1 MAFYLD
7 WCHLWEPAFPLQT
20 VSRNIAYITAK
31 HADPFIPDSPEE
43 WLDEFSTFSIYQVLP
58 KIIELWG
65 LNVQTDV
72 ESKKT
77 SHNRSADDRTL
88 VSTSLR
94 TARHLHPGSW
104 LTHNRD
110 GERYVRRK
118 QQWWVQGLCTDRY
131 AEGFRFILAENSQLI
146 EWHYIDVTR
155 VCEYTVN
162 HVEVLRMPATNLKS
176 ESADGKKHAL
186 QMRYL
191 HQSLPHIS
199 MK

>member
-162 HVEVLRMPATNLKS
+162 HVEVLRMSATNLNIRTDK
-176 ESADGKKHAL
+176 ETIKG
-186 QMRYL
+186 
-191 HQSLPHIS
+191 
-199 MK
+199 